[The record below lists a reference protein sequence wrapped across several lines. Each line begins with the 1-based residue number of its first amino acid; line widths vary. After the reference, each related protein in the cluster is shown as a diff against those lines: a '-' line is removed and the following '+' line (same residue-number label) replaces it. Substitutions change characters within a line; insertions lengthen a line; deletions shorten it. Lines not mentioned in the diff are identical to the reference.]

1 MAINE
6 VPTVAQRMSNNGPAR
21 GTGATKK
28 SIRDKISGKIQDNST
43 FTGIGYKNGQQ
54 VQYRNGQAL
63 PANGAS
69 GRYTGYDQKG
79 TYYENGTESS
89 KKPEPFLPSGIQT
102 PYSVNQNSP
111 GVAGWPDKAPAKNG
125 PGTLSGPALMNY
137 YSSNPQ
143 NAPVQKPF
151 DPSTQYTSNPSSY
164 SAGFQAPNDGVYRGN
179 QGWKFTDLDHP
190 PPKKLDNKPY
200 NYTREELIENGK
212 WGQAYASKAGQ
223 EWLDKSKAQ
232 EAAYK
237 ANGGKYSM
245 GMDGNMIPDYSNLSQ
260 PTIPKEIPLTKNGFE
275 PGGRFNDGSLMG
287 GAANIKPYSPGIPG
301 YTIGYTPGGNVTSNW
316 NGKEWVKTSY

>member
-1 MAINE
+1 MASNE
-6 VPTVAQRMSNNGPAR
+6 VATVAQRMQGMGAAR
-21 GTGATKK
+21 GTGITRS
-28 SIRDKISGKIQDNST
+28 SIRNNLFDSSQGPRTQNNT

-54 VQYRNGQAL
+54 VQYHNGQAL

-69 GRYTGYDQKG
+69 GKYTGYDQKG

-89 KKPEPFLPSGIQT
+89 KKPEPFLPAGIQT

-111 GVAGWPDKAPAKNG
+111 GVAGKNG

-164 SAGFQAPNDGVYRGN
+164 SAGFKAPNDGVYRGN

-190 PPKKLDNKPY
+190 PPKKPDNTPY

-212 WGQAYASKAGQ
+212 YGQAYASKAGQ
-223 EWLDKSKAQ
+223 EWMEKSKAQ

-245 GMDGNMIPDYSNLSQ
+245 GMDGKMIMDLSNTSQ
-260 PTIPKEIPLTKNGFE
+260 PIIPKEIPLTKNGYE
-275 PGGRFNDGSLMG
+275 EGGRFRDGSLMG
-287 GAANIKPYSPGIPG
+287 GAANTKPYSPGIPG

-316 NGKEWVKTSY
+316 NGKEWVKTYY